1 MKKHNYLLLFVS
13 LLCLAVSCSKD
24 TLSDA
29 PETPTT
35 EVQTT
40 SDDPNILSMDAVR
53 ALALSLPQEFS
64 EGPATRA
71 AGKAIKEIVPFTR
84 FVKSTPL
91 TRALVSEEAEDDVLD
106 NIYVVN
112 YEADAGFAIISA
124 DKRLQ
129 QVQGYSDY
137 GNITD
142 TMSNPGMRLF
152 MEMLPQYAANTL
164 GGGFGDIYDS
174 FPSWGGGG
182 GDFPPL
188 PPLDT
193 TDLPYL
199 GEFDVERDT
208 VVVQDW
214 QGTYVAPMIPVFWNQ
229 DPPFND
235 QAPWCEELGHNHRSP
250 AGCVAVAIM
259 QILAYYKQPIGVDG
273 QGVPWDDLVGRPY
286 YYMFNSYH
294 QGTAAAVEVA
304 RLFRYVGDL
313 AGMKW
318 GCTSSGA
325 SIHGAENAFN
335 RIDATL
341 VPGDGFHHDG
351 VMTFTAAR
359 AREDLMRSHPIYI
372 AGHPEGKDGHAWI
385 VDGYRSQT
393 RKLEVRTRYYIPA
406 THELY
411 TTETKPLTETR
422 EHVHYNWGWGR
433 NNDGWFN
440 PMVFDHKKYEELDV
454 PGSMLPPEGN
464 YDKDIKMIKN
474 LHHVHTPLPN

>member
-1 MKKHNYLLLFVS
+1 MKKHNYYLLLLVS
-13 LLCLAVSCSKD
+13 VLCLAVSCSKD

-29 PETPTT
+29 PETPVSVT
-35 EVQTT
+35 QTRAT
-40 SDDPNILSMDAVR
+40 DPYLIPMDSIRAI
-53 ALALSLPQEFS
+53 ALALPQEFS
-64 EGPATRA
+64 DGPATRA
-71 AGKAIKEIVPFTR
+71 ANGKAIKEIVPFTH

-91 TRALVSEEAEDDVLD
+91 TRALVSDQAENEDILD

-112 YEADAGFAIISA
+112 YEGDAGFAIISA

-152 MEMLPQYAANTL
+152 MEMLPQYAVNTL
-164 GGGFGDIYDS
+164 GGIGDIYDT
-174 FPSWGGGG
+174 FPSWGGG

-193 TDLPYL
+193 TDLPQ
-199 GEFDVERDT
+199 GPFDVERDT
-208 VVVQDW
+208 VVAQDW
-214 QGTYVAPMIPVFWNQ
+214 QGIYMAPMIPVFWNQ
-229 DPPFND
+229 DSPFND

-259 QILAYYKQPIGVDG
+259 QILVYYQQPVVVDYR
-273 QGVPWDDLVGRPY
+273 GVPWDDLVGRTLY
-286 YYMFNSYH
+286 SDFYTSKK
-294 QGTAAAVEVA
+294 GGAAAAAEVA
-304 RLFRYVGDL
+304 RLFRFVGDL
-313 AGMKW
+313 AGMDW
-318 GCTSSGA
+318 SVSGA
-325 SIHGAENAFN
+325 TIHGAENAFN

-351 VMTFTAAR
+351 VMTYTAAR
-359 AREDLMRSHPIYI
+359 AREDLMRSQPIYI
-372 AGHPEGKDGHAWI
+372 SGHPKGEDGHAWI
-385 VDGYRSQT
+385 VDGYRQQT
-393 RKLEVRTRYYIPA
+393 RTLEVRTRYYIPA
-406 THELY
+406 THQLY
-411 TTETKPLTETR
+411 TTETKTITQTR

-440 PMVFDHKKYEELDV
+440 PMVFDHKKYEELDI

-474 LHHVHTPLPN
+474 LHHVHTSIIN